1 MTQQMVFTPNII
13 GMNDSSMNK
22 MINSA
27 KISNNARHSGPIITY
42 EFKSLDIKK
51 QMKELKKVLLPQK
64 KKFLFKKYGFRFNIR
79 DRCVVCGVHHIWEAG
94 DNLRPPIPLTAVT
107 KGRPLRGTYC
117 PRHASMHKQLEMIEQ
132 QVIAEKHGLEFKK
145 YIPKPKVPQIM
156 NRGPMV
162 TLSQGDIISLTSKGW
177 AITPPQAETATAEQK
192 LIELLIELKGKIGQI
207 DELVGEE

>member
-1 MTQQMVFTPNII
+1 MTNIYTPNII
-13 GMNDSSMNK
+13 GNNNT
-22 MINSA
+22 MINPLKVS
-27 KISNNARHSGPIITY
+27 SNARSAGPIINY
-42 EFKSLDIKK
+42 EFKTFTLKK
-51 QMKELKKVLLPQK
+51 QMKELLTVLKPEKKR
-64 KKFLFKKYGFRFNIR
+64 FIFKYGYKFNIR
-79 DRCVVCGVHHIWEAG
+79 DRCVVCGAHHVWEAG
-94 DNLRPPIPLTAVT
+94 DNLRPPIPLTGVT

-177 AITPPQAETATAEQK
+177 EITPPKTETTTAEQR
-192 LIELLIELKGKIGQI
+192 LIELLVDLKGKIGQI

>member
-1 MTQQMVFTPNII
+1 MTNIYTPNII
-13 GMNDSSMNK
+13 GNNNT
-22 MINSA
+22 MINPLKVS
-27 KISNNARHSGPIITY
+27 SNARSAGPIINY
-42 EFKSLDIKK
+42 EFKTFTLKK
-51 QMKELKKVLLPQK
+51 QMKELLTVLKPEK
-64 KKFLFKKYGFRFNIR
+64 KKFIFKYGHKFDIR
-79 DRCVVCGVHHIWEAG
+79 DRCVVCGAHHVWEAG
-94 DNLRPPIPLTAVT
+94 DNLRPPIPLTGVT

-177 AITPPQAETATAEQK
+177 EIIPPQAETTTAEQK

>member
-1 MTQQMVFTPNII
+1 MTAIYTPNII
-13 GMNDSSMNK
+13 GQNNT
-22 MINSA
+22 MINPL
-27 KISNNARHSGPIITY
+27 KISSNARSAGPIINY
-42 EFKSLDIKK
+42 EFKTFTLKK
-51 QMKELKKVLLPQK
+51 QLKELLGVLKPEKKR
-64 KKFLFKKYGFRFNIR
+64 FIFKYGYKFNIR
-79 DRCVVCGVHHIWEAG
+79 DRCVVCGAHHVWEAG

-177 AITPPQAETATAEQK
+177 AITPPKAETTTAEQK

>member
-1 MTQQMVFTPNII
+1 MTTIYTPNII
-13 GMNDSSMNK
+13 GQNNT
-22 MINSA
+22 MINPLKVS
-27 KISNNARHSGPIITY
+27 SNARSAGPIINY
-42 EFKSLDIKK
+42 EFKAFTLKK
-51 QMKELKKVLLPQK
+51 QLKELLGVLRPEKKR
-64 KKFLFKKYGFRFNIR
+64 FIFKYGYKFNIR

-177 AITPPQAETATAEQK
+177 AITPPKAETTTAEQK

>member
-1 MTQQMVFTPNII
+1 MTTIYTPNII
-13 GMNDSSMNK
+13 GQNNT
-22 MINSA
+22 MINPLKVS
-27 KISNNARHSGPIITY
+27 SNARSAGPIINY
-42 EFKSLDIKK
+42 EFKAFTLKK
-51 QMKELKKVLLPQK
+51 QLKELLGVLRPEKKR
-64 KKFLFKKYGFRFNIR
+64 FIFKYGYKFNIR

-156 NRGPMV
+156 NRGPLV

-177 AITPPQAETATAEQK
+177 VITPPQAETTTAEQK

>member
-1 MTQQMVFTPNII
+1 MTNIYTPNII
-13 GMNDSSMNK
+13 GQNNT
-22 MINSA
+22 MINPLKVS
-27 KISNNARHSGPIITY
+27 SNARSAGPIINY
-42 EFKSLDIKK
+42 EFKTFTLKK
-51 QMKELKKVLLPQK
+51 QLKELLGVLKPEKKR
-64 KKFLFKKYGFRFNIR
+64 FIFKYGYKFNIR

-94 DNLRPPIPLTAVT
+94 DNLRPPIHLTAVT

-177 AITPPQAETATAEQK
+177 AITPPQAETTTAEQK

>member
-1 MTQQMVFTPNII
+1 MSMIYSPNII
-13 GMNDSSMNK
+13 GNNNS
-22 MINSA
+22 MINPMKVKNSA
-27 KISNNARHSGPIITY
+27 RASGPIINFEY
-42 EFKSLDIKK
+42 KSLDSRK
-51 QMKELKKVLLPQK
+51 QMKEIKKVLFPEK
-64 KKFLFKKYGFRFNIR
+64 KKFIFKYGYRFNIR
-79 DRCVVCGVHHIWEAG
+79 DRCVVCGVHHVWEAG
-94 DNLRPPIPLTAVT
+94 DNLRPPIPLTGVT

-177 AITPPQAETATAEQK
+177 DITPPKAETVSAEEK
-192 LIELLIELKGKIGQI
+192 LVELLIELKGKIGQI

>member
-1 MTQQMVFTPNII
+1 MTNIYTPNII
-13 GMNDSSMNK
+13 GNNNS
-22 MINSA
+22 MINPLR
-27 KISNNARHSGPIITY
+27 ISQNARSSGPIINY
-42 EFKSLDIKK
+42 EFKTLTLRK
-51 QMKELKKVLLPQK
+51 QMKELLVVLKPEKKR
-64 KKFLFKKYGFRFNIR
+64 FIFKYGYKFDIR

-94 DNLRPPIPLTAVT
+94 DNLRPPIPLTGVT

-117 PRHASMHKQLEMIEQ
+117 PKHASMHKQLEMLEQ

-177 AITPPQAETATAEQK
+177 EITPPQAETTTAEEK
-192 LIELLIELKGKIGQI
+192 LITLLIELKGKMGQI
-207 DELVGEE
+207 DELVGE

>member
-1 MTQQMVFTPNII
+1 MTTIYTPNII
-13 GMNDSSMNK
+13 GNNNT
-22 MINSA
+22 MINPLKA
-27 KISNNARHSGPIITY
+27 SNNARNAEPIINY
-42 EFKSLDIKK
+42 EFKTFTLKK
-51 QMKELKKVLLPQK
+51 QLKELLGVLKPEKKR
-64 KKFLFKKYGFRFNIR
+64 FIFKYGYKFNIR

>member
-1 MTQQMVFTPNII
+1 MTAIYTPNII
-13 GMNDSSMNK
+13 GQNNT
-22 MINSA
+22 MINPL
-27 KISNNARHSGPIITY
+27 KISSNARSAGPIINY
-42 EFKSLDIKK
+42 EFKTFTLKK
-51 QMKELKKVLLPQK
+51 QLKELLGVLKPEKKR
-64 KKFLFKKYGFRFNIR
+64 FIFKYGYKFNIR

-177 AITPPQAETATAEQK
+177 AITPPKAETTTAEQK

>member
-1 MTQQMVFTPNII
+1 MTNIYTPNII
-13 GMNDSSMNK
+13 GNNNT
-22 MINSA
+22 MINPL
-27 KISNNARHSGPIITY
+27 KVSNNARSAGPIINY
-42 EFKSLDIKK
+42 EFKTFTLKK
-51 QMKELKKVLLPQK
+51 QMKELLTVLKPEK
-64 KKFLFKKYGFRFNIR
+64 KKFIFKYGYKFDIR
-79 DRCVVCGVHHIWEAG
+79 DRCVVCGAHHVWESG
-94 DNLRPPIPLTAVT
+94 DNLRPPIPLTGVT

-145 YIPKPKVPQIM
+145 YIPKPKVPQLM
-156 NRGPMV
+156 NRGPLV

-177 AITPPQAETATAEQK
+177 EIIPPQAETTTAEQK

>member
-1 MTQQMVFTPNII
+1 MATIYTPNII
-13 GMNDSSMNK
+13 GKNNT
-22 MINSA
+22 MINPLRV
-27 KISNNARHSGPIITY
+27 SNNARSAGPIITY
-42 EFKSLDIKK
+42 EFKSFTLKK
-51 QMKELKKVLLPQK
+51 QLKELLKVLRPEK
-64 KKFLFKKYGFRFNIR
+64 KRFIIKYGYRFDIR
-79 DRCVVCGVHHIWEAG
+79 DRCVVCGAHHVWEAG
-94 DNLRPPIPLTAVT
+94 DTLRPPIPLTGVT

-117 PRHASMHKQLEMIEQ
+117 PKHASMHKQLEMIEQ

-156 NRGPMV
+156 NRGPLV

-177 AITPPQAETATAEQK
+177 EIIPPKAETTTAEVK

>member
-1 MTQQMVFTPNII
+1 MTNIYTPNII
-13 GMNDSSMNK
+13 GQNNT
-22 MINSA
+22 MINPL
-27 KISNNARHSGPIITY
+27 KISSNARSAGPIINY
-42 EFKSLDIKK
+42 EFKTFTLKK
-51 QMKELKKVLLPQK
+51 QLKELLGVLKPEKKR
-64 KKFLFKKYGFRFNIR
+64 FIFKYGYKFNIR
-79 DRCVVCGVHHIWEAG
+79 DRCVVCGAHHVWEAG
-94 DNLRPPIPLTAVT
+94 DNLRPPIPLTGVT

-177 AITPPQAETATAEQK
+177 AITPPQAETTTAEQK